1 MRLIYIFLLAWSLSL
16 GAYAA
21 TAPDAKQIAQELEQA
36 KAAKPAQPGT
46 VEALQSALNALEER
60 SASLERA
67 RQYQQV
73 IDNFPKLFQTLRSQI
88 GNLPDEPRQVAT
100 NLSTDALNQEI
111 LQVSSQLL
119 EASRQAQ
126 QEQER
131 ARDIADSLNQL
142 PQQQSDARRQLNE
155 VERRVGTQ
163 TSNTPLAQAQNLGL
177 QAESARLK
185 ALVNELDLAQLSA
198 NNRQELSRM
207 RGDLA
212 QKQGKLLDGYLQAL
226 RNQLNSQRQREAE
239 KALESTELLAENSEN
254 LPPELVAQFKVNREL
269 SQALNQQA
277 QRMDLVASQQRQ
289 AANQTLQVRQANHE
303 PLPFAASIFSPD
315 GKEIGVVGQGS
326 MMFISDANAKRA
338 IVKWSGGQCSVDL
351 GPQTTKDSVCR

>member
-88 GNLPDEPRQVAT
+88 GNLPDEPRQVST

-239 KALESTELLAENSEN
+239 KRWKAPSCWQRTVKTCRRSSWPSLKSTVSCH
-254 LPPELVAQFKVNREL
+254 R
-269 SQALNQQA
+269 
-277 QRMDLVASQQRQ
+277 R
-289 AANQTLQVRQANHE
+289 
-303 PLPFAASIFSPD
+303 
-315 GKEIGVVGQGS
+315 
-326 MMFISDANAKRA
+326 
-338 IVKWSGGQCSVDL
+338 
-351 GPQTTKDSVCR
+351 

>member
-88 GNLPDEPRQVAT
+88 NNLADEPRQVST
-100 NLSTDALNQEI
+100 SLSTDALNQEI

-142 PQQQSDARRQLNE
+142 PQQQRI
-155 VERRVGTQ
+155 
-163 TSNTPLAQAQNLGL
+163 
-177 QAESARLK
+177 
-185 ALVNELDLAQLSA
+185 
-198 NNRQELSRM
+198 
-207 RGDLA
+207 
-212 QKQGKLLDGYLQAL
+212 
-226 RNQLNSQRQREAE
+226 
-239 KALESTELLAENSEN
+239 
-254 LPPELVAQFKVNREL
+254 L
-269 SQALNQQA
+269 SQE
-277 QRMDLVASQQRQ
+277 R
-289 AANQTLQVRQANHE
+289 
-303 PLPFAASIFSPD
+303 
-315 GKEIGVVGQGS
+315 
-326 MMFISDANAKRA
+326 
-338 IVKWSGGQCSVDL
+338 
-351 GPQTTKDSVCR
+351 